1 MKHWLPLGL
10 SAVVACSAPGEEPA
24 PVNQPGVLR
33 INGSTTLH
41 LAVSRVAAQFEA
53 QHAGID
59 VLVDQGSSSRGIAL
73 LIDGAIDV
81 ATSSRP
87 PTAEELQRAQKLG
100 VVLKPYQVGYDAIA
114 VIVHPER
121 HASVPA
127 LSFGQ
132 LRDIF
137 FDGSLRDWS
146 QLAPALSLSLSMSM
160 SMPAPG
166 VASQP
171 ATRAL
176 ATRATSTKASTAI
189 SSGAVPRAPRPAAS
203 GPAQAERIEV
213 FVRSPAESGTALSFV
228 DRVAVNGQAPFLDG
242 AHVLDSNESVIAAV
256 ASNPRA
262 IGFVPLGFV
271 DERVRAVA
279 LGLDDRRFIAPSAES
294 IRDLSYPLRRTLYL
308 VTRGTP
314 RGRLNL
320 FLRFVLGG
328 QGRDL
333 LAGAGVLRM
342 L

>member
-33 INGSTTLH
+33 IDGSTTLFQ
-41 LAVSRVAAQFEA
+41 AASRVAAQFEA

-59 VLVDQGSSSRGIAL
+59 VLVEQSSSSRGIAL

-87 PTAEELQRAQKLG
+87 PTADELERAHKLR

-127 LSFGQ
+127 LSFAQ
-132 LRDIF
+132 FRDIF

-146 QLAPALSLSLSMSM
+146 QLAPSLSTSAST
-160 SMPAPG
+160 PAPAG
-166 VASQP
+166 PPAARALVTGAPATGSATAVPSGAMPRALQP
-171 ATRAL
+171 A
-176 ATRATSTKASTAI
+176 
-189 SSGAVPRAPRPAAS
+189 APGS
-203 GPAQAERIEV
+203 AQAERIDV
-213 FVRSPAESGTALSFV
+213 YVRSSVESGTALSFV
-228 DRVAVNGQAPFLDG
+228 DRVAANGQAPFLDG
-242 AHVLDSNESVIAAV
+242 AHVLDSNAAVVAAV
-256 ASNPRA
+256 ASHPRA

-294 IRDLSYPLRRTLYL
+294 IRDLSYPLRRNLYL

-328 QGRDL
+328 QGRDI
-333 LAGAGVLRM
+333 LAATGVLRM